1 MPTLGK
7 PTICAYCGKEYIYGK
22 GKTKTSKFCSELCY
36 KEHNNKL
43 YTSICKY
50 CGKEFSRQR
59 LSNGR
64 LSRSDFCSKD
74 CELEMYN
81 QERKQ
86 EKRYRN
92 CEQCGKVFE
101 LHRLE
106 NNKSKWSNER
116 FCSDACFRQNYFDRT
131 KNQFKQICKYCGK
144 EFVRERYDNGRLSKS
159 VYCSDSCAMKG
170 QAEAYN
176 KTCLE
181 KYGVNYSCLL
191 PQCQLAPKN
200 NHQIVSKTNICFAEM
215 LSRYNIDFEMEFNNN
230 GKIANYFYDFYLP
243 DYNLVVEINPT
254 FSHSAKPNQLGWCVP
269 DKEYHYNKTLLA
281 KQNGYSCICIWD
293 WDDEDAIVKAI
304 KENKLQIIKG
314 NIQKHWGKD
323 KTNEH
328 LFDAGFDEQQM
339 IAEGWRPLYDDGQT
353 LIY

>member
-7 PTICAYCGKEYIYGK
+7 PTICAYCGKEYIYGE

-36 KEHNNKL
+36 REHNNKL

-131 KNQFKQICKYCGK
+131 K
-144 EFVRERYDNGRLSKS
+144 KS
-159 VYCSDSCAMKG
+159 
-170 QAEAYN
+170 
-176 KTCLE
+176 
-181 KYGVNYSCLL
+181 
-191 PQCQLAPKN
+191 
-200 NHQIVSKTNICFAEM
+200 I
-215 LSRYNIDFEMEFNNN
+215 
-230 GKIANYFYDFYLP
+230 
-243 DYNLVVEINPT
+243 
-254 FSHSAKPNQLGWCVP
+254 
-269 DKEYHYNKTLLA
+269 
-281 KQNGYSCICIWD
+281 
-293 WDDEDAIVKAI
+293 
-304 KENKLQIIKG
+304 
-314 NIQKHWGKD
+314 
-323 KTNEH
+323 
-328 LFDAGFDEQQM
+328 
-339 IAEGWRPLYDDGQT
+339 
-353 LIY
+353 